1 VIGLDNAIGPR
12 PCLVAEDVERLQ
24 RYLAAG
30 FSTRQVAITMG
41 IHRRTAYRYRH
52 ARIEYVQAFGQCWAL
67 LLWRP
72 GAEPRIIDQRQER
85 TP

>member
-1 VIGLDNAIGPR
+1 MIGRDNLTGQR
-12 PCLVAEDVERLQ
+12 PSLVAEDVERIQ
-24 RYLAAG
+24 RYLEAG
-30 FSTRQVAITMG
+30 CTTRQVAVTMG
-41 IHRRTAYRYRH
+41 IDRRTAYRYRH
-52 ARIEYVQAFGQCWAL
+52 ARIQYVHAFGRRVAL